1 MNRIRF
7 LNPRSDRSF
16 VGLVE
21 DVMQAG
27 VRTPQELQDR
37 LRTVY
42 PAAVVRERGLY
53 GDLSP
58 IWYVYRDGHW
68 VPDAGDAEE
77 EG

>member
-21 DVMQAG
+21 SVMREG
-27 VRTPQELQDR
+27 IRSRQELEAR
-37 LRTVY
+37 LRAVY
-42 PAAVVRERGLY
+42 PEAVVRERGLY
-53 GDLSP
+53 GDVSP

-68 VPDAGDAEE
+68 VPDAEDAEE
-77 EG
+77 ER